1 MMIALARWIG
11 SSRADGKTHRG
22 AAAHSFPGVVHH
34 GRPGVGRK
42 VTTKDTKSTK
52 KST

>member
-11 SSRADGKTHRG
+11 SSRADGKTQRG
-22 AAAHSFPGVVHH
+22 AAAHSFPVVVRQEKH
-34 GRPGVGRK
+34 GVGRK
-42 VTTKDTKSTK
+42 VITKNTKDTK